1 MQAVFLPFSLFEA
14 IGIIVCRIVNYKK
27 GIVVFGASA
36 EAMRDILE
44 ALEAGHML
52 DTACAIS
59 GVHYETTLRWLGK
72 GARDLHEGRESDFA
86 AFTARAKRAMGSSVA
101 ELWSVV
107 LEAARKGDVK
117 AAQWA
122 LSKHSPS
129 RFGDKLAI
137 EQSVVDKPEVPAN
150 EEEARARWE
159 AIGRRNGW
167 LT

>member
-1 MQAVFLPFSLFEA
+1 
-14 IGIIVCRIVNYKK
+14 
-27 GIVVFGASA
+27 
-36 EAMRDILE
+36 
-44 ALEAGHML
+44 ML
-52 DTACAIS
+52 DTACALS
-59 GVHYETTLRWLGK
+59 GVHTGTAMQWLGQ
-72 GARDLHEGRESDFA
+72 GARHIHEGRESDFA
-86 AFTARAKRAMGSSVA
+86 SFTARAKVAMGQSVA

-107 LEAARKGDVK
+107 LEAARQGDVK

-129 RFGDKLAI
+129 RFGDKLQV